1 MLLVSPERIAAVMA
15 LAPLPHSFAELD
27 EMVAR
32 GLPKGALKASIDQIY
47 VSAEERRQLLY
58 RIIPEAT
65 YKRRRET
72 LSAEESGRAER
83 LARVF
88 ATAAYVWNS
97 EEDARVFLTT
107 PHAMLQGRSPLEVS
121 LPELG
126 ARRVEE
132 LLWRL
137 FYGIAA

>member
-97 EEDARVFLTT
+97 EE
-107 PHAMLQGRSPLEVS
+107 VS
-121 LPELG
+121 LTELG